1 MPLTKTNIDY
11 LVNCKYCGSQITEPM
26 NLTWVDQR
34 SNPNDTKHLCKV
46 CGMVFF
52 VESKEVN
59 EELES
64 NQIHDLSL

>member
-1 MPLTKTNIDY
+1 MPFTNMNKDY

-26 NLTWVDQR
+26 SLTWVDQR

-52 VESKEVN
+52 VEN
-59 EELES
+59 EEGLDKVQS
-64 NQIHDLSL
+64 T

>member
-1 MPLTKTNIDY
+1 MNKDY
-11 LVNCKYCGSQITEPM
+11 LVNCKYCGSHITEPM

-52 VESKEVN
+52 VEN
-59 EELES
+59 EEGLDKVQS
-64 NQIHDLSL
+64 GQAITIKNT